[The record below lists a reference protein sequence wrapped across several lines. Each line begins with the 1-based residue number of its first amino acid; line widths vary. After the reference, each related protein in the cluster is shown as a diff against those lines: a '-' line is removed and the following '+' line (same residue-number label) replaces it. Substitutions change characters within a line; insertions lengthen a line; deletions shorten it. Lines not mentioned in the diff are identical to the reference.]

1 MSWSEDC
8 SSEHGL
14 IEGRTRGGEAV
25 WPGASAP
32 EARACRIRR
41 IHGDTLPQ

>member
-14 IEGRTRGGEAV
+14 IKGQTRGGEAV
-25 WPGASAP
+25 WPGASAL
-32 EARACRIRR
+32 A
-41 IHGDTLPQ
+41 